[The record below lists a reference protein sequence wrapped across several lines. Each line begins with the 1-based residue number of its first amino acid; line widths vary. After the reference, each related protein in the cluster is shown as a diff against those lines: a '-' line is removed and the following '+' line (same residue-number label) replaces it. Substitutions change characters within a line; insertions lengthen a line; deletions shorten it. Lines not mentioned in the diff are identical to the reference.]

1 VSSHSSASAIWETLT
16 RRRRHSADV
25 QAYQGRLQVIIDD
38 MGVDH
43 RRAQVRM
50 PERLLDQANIFR
62 LPIELGRKG
71 MPAHVWV
78 HILVPQPGF
87 LPSPL
92 HHGVPRGAIDR
103 CAFPRRKEEAA
114 WARGAARPPAAQF
127 LQEGFIEPEDA
138 VFLAFPLADGEL
150 AAAPV
155 DIVDRQRQ
163 HLSGAQAG
171 MEHELHETAIAVP
184 GQISRVRALQQ
195 RGHLG
200 TGQDGGQAAR
210 TGHGTLLAAAA
221 VLWLKVAF
229 VNICATDTHTGPG
242 YAPRAPET
250 RDKRYAY
257 TYPSV
262 SHWCATLPSRSPGD
276 RQRLP
281 AWDRDPMLPS
291 TSAWLARP

>member
-1 VSSHSSASAIWETLT
+1 VSSHSLASAIWETLT

-38 MGVDH
+38 RGVDH

-50 PERLLDQANIFR
+50 PERLLGQANIFR
-62 LPIELGRKG
+62 LPIELGREG

-87 LPSPL
+87 LPPPL
-92 HHGVPRGAIDR
+92 HHGAPRGAIDR
-103 CAFPRRKEEAA
+103 CAFPHRKEEAA

-171 MEHELHETAIAVP
+171 MQHELHETAIAVP

-195 RGHLG
+195 SGHLG

-210 TGHGTLLAAAA
+210 MGHGTLLVAAA
-221 VLWLKVAF
+221 VIWLTSSVWRYF
-229 VNICATDTHTGPG
+229 
-242 YAPRAPET
+242 
-250 RDKRYAY
+250 RYAY
-257 TYPSV
+257 TYLFMISPSCLGDYGLPGRKREIFGGSTLLWSIRTAGV
-262 SHWCATLPSRSPGD
+262 SQVL
-276 RQRLP
+276 
-281 AWDRDPMLPS
+281 MLL
-291 TSAWLARP
+291 TH